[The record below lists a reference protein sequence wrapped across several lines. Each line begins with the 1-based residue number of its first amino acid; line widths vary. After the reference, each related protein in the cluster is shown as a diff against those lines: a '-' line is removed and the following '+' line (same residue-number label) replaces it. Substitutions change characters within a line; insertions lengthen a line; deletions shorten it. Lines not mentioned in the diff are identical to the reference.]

1 MKIVLLLITHKFILF
16 VVTSFLKNIFKKCF
30 DPSHHNTQHVL
41 CIENIV
47 SIYSGGHLSL
57 NIDLNVCNNMHD
69 ACIIFIETLQ
79 VFTDRH
85 SLIHAIL
92 CMFLYAYLRYIVFVC
107 EADL

>member
-47 SIYSGGHLSL
+47 TIY
-57 NIDLNVCNNMHD
+57 
-69 ACIIFIETLQ
+69 
-79 VFTDRH
+79 
-85 SLIHAIL
+85 
-92 CMFLYAYLRYIVFVC
+92 
-107 EADL
+107 